1 MYSSNE
7 NSQYPSPCVFTVPI
21 VLQIPI
27 QLQPKV
33 SAAPQV
39 CVTQNG
45 YSKQQVAPETTVQK
59 Y

>member
-1 MYSSNE
+1 MYSNE
-7 NSQYPSPCVFTVPI
+7 NNQYPSPCVFTVPI

-27 QLQPKV
+27 QLQPEV

-45 YSKQQVAPETTVQK
+45 YNKQYESTPAQEPAA